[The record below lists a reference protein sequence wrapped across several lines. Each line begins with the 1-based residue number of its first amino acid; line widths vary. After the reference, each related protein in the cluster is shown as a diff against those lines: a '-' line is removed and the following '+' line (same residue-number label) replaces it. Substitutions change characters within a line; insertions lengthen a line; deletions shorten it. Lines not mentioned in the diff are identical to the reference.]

1 MVALRGGAAGTEAAE
16 ALSGPELGGSRAPV
30 LAGRGRG
37 LPNLT
42 QLGQASFPCL
52 LFMSRAL
59 PSCFACDHIYD
70 AATSHAFSPQPPT
83 FSYIFFVHLGRYCLC
98 HLSLPTPSSISF
110 PLSSYSVS
118 HLTPLSLTLLTPSS
132 MLSPNSSLLL
142 PDTSH
147 ALISHLLQCY
157 QE

>member
-1 MVALRGGAAGTEAAE
+1 MEALRGGAAGTEAAE

-70 AATSHAFSPQPPT
+70 AATSHAFSPQPPM
-83 FSYIFFVHLGRYCLC
+83 FSFFFHLGRYCLF
-98 HLSLPTPSSISF
+98 HLPLPTPSSISF
-110 PLSSYSVS
+110 PLPSYSVS
-118 HLTPLSLTLLTPSS
+118 HLTPSSLTLLTPSS
-132 MLSPNSSLLL
+132 LLSLNSSLLL

-147 ALISHLLQCY
+147 TLISHLHPRQ